1 MAHIDEAVANVLTS
15 SKLLMSHPND
25 AKFNQLYA
33 TSDKGTT
40 NLAECVN
47 SCGRNRISGNSSSVG
62 GRTDFQISSSSVVY
76 DVILQFQVGTVPTA
90 GKLHGGWG
98 FDAINSIE
106 ITYSNSL
113 IQNLVITGPCL
124 KEYLLLSCTSKDQ
137 RDELIRNAGLCAAA
151 GDTNQKAS
159 IPIPLLNQN
168 ASGIYGNYGL
178 DFSVMN
184 GPLTVSVIWNPQRR
198 FVAQATSGT
207 AVTGVLAAFSTV
219 ALSMRTSDLQ
229 DGAFSVKRALNMN
242 PQLVYSIPAR
252 YVNCI
257 PYTVKGAA
265 FAGGLSVLESINLNS
280 VPAGQLEYIILS
292 LVDQGFNADTA
303 VATGSLSSN
312 LPPSMPDFERIRLTY
327 GGQTL
332 YEANTYQE
340 ICNRDLLM
348 FGDSLLYDQPYSVSG
363 NATAAQ
369 AKKSK
374 VYCIPLTYEA
384 RKVISAH
391 CVENLPSY
399 SGATLVMEMTVRKAI
414 ETKGATSFIEGDIV
428 VTAGQSYPIDGG
440 STYTLNIAYV
450 LTSLLEISNGTV
462 DLQL

>member
-1 MAHIDEAVANVLTS
+1 MTSIDDAVANVLS
-15 SKLLMSHPND
+15 SKKLLLSHPNG

-33 TSDKGTT
+33 TSDKGTS
-40 NLAECVN
+40 NLAESVN
-47 SCGRNRISGNSSSVG
+47 SSGRNRVSANSTSVG
-62 GRTDFQISSSSVVY
+62 GRTDFQVSSSSVVY
-76 DVILQFQVGTVPTA
+76 DLILQFEIATVPTA

-113 IQNLVITGPCL
+113 IQNLVVTGQCL
-124 KEYLLLSCTSKDQ
+124 KEYMLLSCKSKDQ
-137 RDELIRNAGLCAAA
+137 RDEMIRNAGLCADAA
-151 GDTNQKAS
+151 ATNQKAS

-184 GPLTVSVIWNPQRR
+184 GPLTISVIWNQQGR
-198 FVAQATSGT
+198 FVAQKASGT
-207 AVTGVLAAFSTV
+207 PVTGTLAEFSNVSLT
-219 ALSMRTSDLQ
+219 MRTSDLQ

-242 PQLVYSIPAR
+242 PELVYSVPAR

-265 FAGGLSVLESINLNS
+265 FASGISVLEPQNLNS

-292 LVDQGFNADTA
+292 LIDQDLLANTA
-303 VATGSLSSN
+303 GSISSN
-312 LPPSMPDFERIRLTY
+312 FPPCQPDFESMKLTY

-332 YEANTYQE
+332 YEARTYQE
-340 ICNRDLLM
+340 ICNRDLMM
-348 FGDSLLYDQPYSVSG
+348 FGDSLLYDQPYSV
-363 NATAAQ
+363 TAAATPAQ
-369 AKKSK
+369 VKKSK
-374 VYCIPLTYEA
+374 VYCIPMTYEA
-384 RKVISAH
+384 RKVISDH

-399 SGATLVMEMTVRKAI
+399 SGATLVFEGSVRKAI
-414 ETKGATSFIEGDIV
+414 GVAGNNSFIETTLAESGV
-428 VTAGQSYPIDGG
+428 NTYPKDAG
-440 STYTLNIAYV
+440 STYRLNIAYV
-450 LTSLLEISNGTV
+450 LTSLLEVSNGTV